1 MKGTEDFSKEQLI
14 SMIHFLEKREDESK
28 KETEALKELLSSL
41 RADYKADAEQPQR
54 LLNTIGT
61 LAQQVSEITAENE
74 RLR

>member
-1 MKGTEDFSKEQLI
+1 
-14 SMIHFLEKREDESK
+14 MIHFLEKREDESK

-41 RADYKADAEQPQR
+41 RADYKADAEQTQR
-54 LLNTIGT
+54 LLNTIET